1 MNPCTEQ
8 RYRNRLKGL
17 HIMLK
22 DFLKDL
28 ALVIF
33 IALSCIPFVPLSPL
47 NETPVRIILGLLL
60 VLFLPAYSLTAALF
74 PGKGGLDGI
83 EQVAVSFGLSIVVV
97 PLLGLALNYT
107 LFRIRLVPVL
117 VMAAGVRRQGL
128 PEGELFVVEEWR
140 EVV

>member
-1 MNPCTEQ
+1 
-8 RYRNRLKGL
+8 
-17 HIMLK
+17 
-22 DFLKDL
+22 
-28 ALVIF
+28 
-33 IALSCIPFVPLSPL
+33 
-47 NETPVRIILGLLL
+47 VRIILGLLL